1 MNTTDKEQ
9 RIAAIKDAVQRG
21 GGIVKFAK
29 AMGISHQAVYH
40 WYRRGWV
47 PLHRA
52 VTMEAL
58 FGVPSTAVMDPAVL
72 RALDLRDAATTLI

>member
-1 MNTTDKEQ
+1 VTDKEQ
-9 RIAAIKDAVQRG
+9 RIAAIKEAVQRG

-47 PLHRA
+47 PLNRA
-52 VTMEAL
+52 VAMETL
-58 FGVPSTAVMDPAVL
+58 FNVPSADVMDPAVL
-72 RALDLRDAATTLI
+72 RALDLRNTVTSLI

>member
-1 MNTTDKEQ
+1 MTDKDK
-9 RIAAIKDAVQRG
+9 RIASIKEAVQRG

-47 PLHRA
+47 PLNRA
-52 VTMEAL
+52 VAIETL
-58 FGVPSTAVMDPAVL
+58 FGVPSSDIMDPAVL
-72 RALDLRDAATTLI
+72 RALDLRDATTSLL